1 MFSAGVLVSLTFHII
16 GRFSCSFFSFSL
28 SAWLFRSAANLSRNH
43 SGSAK
48 EPAYHVHHLATRCSL
63 LIMIF
68 AGEFVLQ
75 LSIAHHSDSKE
86 AWYKTSL
93 GLCVGLVICF
103 VIQYSH
109 GQPHHPEDHVI
120 KNSSSFRA
128 VVWVRLHQGMA
139 LAVLCIAVGVSKIFD
154 YGLLTFDPS
163 TPEGKHIRLLD
174 DDYVAFCFFWFDLVF
189 LDMLFSFFF
198 LLHGLGSQLNFIEI
212 LYYFHLNFLAGER
225 SLRYTCLGC
234 FFVQGMVTCMR
245 ILIKGL
251 SLSLSLCLSVCLSLF
266 LVLLHFV
273 PPQNCVV
280 V

>member
-1 MFSAGVLVSLTFHII
+1 
-16 GRFSCSFFSFSL
+16 
-28 SAWLFRSAANLSRNH
+28 
-43 SGSAK
+43 
-48 EPAYHVHHLATRCSL
+48 
-63 LIMIF
+63 MIF

-163 TPEGKHIRLLD
+163 TPEG
-174 DDYVAFCFFWFDLVF
+174 
-189 LDMLFSFFF
+189 
-198 LLHGLGSQLNFIEI
+198 
-212 LYYFHLNFLAGER
+212 ER

-245 ILIKGL
+245 ILIKGCPGQNGQKCRSPRTL
-251 SLSLSLCLSVCLSLF
+251 AYGFRFLTSGLYLLVYLVFWKRAIASALALFVVCF
-266 LVLLHFV
+266 LIAFV
-273 PPQNCVV
+273 TTSFDVFRQKELEHAHHSAITVEAESNCDDLRRRLINSGTSDSTVDHSIDQFV
-280 V
+280 E